1 MVFLPEAPILLCCR
15 LQPRTNRSPFSRLA
29 MEDPSRTRNLSRI
42 LHLATFKKLAGAQG
56 QTLCSCTPPQSPAA
70 SRKHRASPARFPAHG
85 FHRAGS
91 LRRGYKGV
99 GKKKSLSLLGS
110 EEGRG
115 RKEGRMWW
123 VAD

>member
-15 LQPRTNRSPFSRLA
+15 LQARTNHSPFSRLA

-56 QTLCSCTPPQSPAA
+56 KTLCSYTPPRFPSA
-70 SRKHRASPARFPAHG
+70 SLKHRASPARFPAHG

-91 LRRGYKGV
+91 LLRRFKLV
-99 GKKKSLSLLGS
+99 
-110 EEGRG
+110 
-115 RKEGRMWW
+115 
-123 VAD
+123 V